1 MSVLRHADREC
12 FHRPRPLLT
21 SRESLGRPVAGRSFY
36 PRAEAGARKVL
47 LRWGGPA
54 SIKTA
59 AMELLDDLIPKSD
72 PSDRP

>member
-1 MSVLRHADREC
+1 MLFRS
-12 FHRPRPLLT
+12 
-21 SRESLGRPVAGRSFY
+21 AGFRSFY
-36 PRAEAGARKVL
+36 PRAEAGAPKVL

>member
-1 MSVLRHADREC
+1 
-12 FHRPRPLLT
+12 
-21 SRESLGRPVAGRSFY
+21 VAGRSFY